1 KTLFQIIPKIDG
13 ENYQISFCYLTS
25 LYEMFRDRNL
35 SEIEFEKLYKNRF
48 FKEESTDYISIK
60 DSSKFYFPL
69 TLLSDHNEQAWYT
82 NGTMSK
88 SFYDKEIKRIKN
100 KYSLSDTLIE
110 FSGEGGASYA
120 TLTKDNKIFGY
131 DTFAY

>member
-1 KTLFQIIPKIDG
+1 MFQ
-13 ENYQISFCYLTS
+13 E
-25 LYEMFRDRNL
+25 RNL
-35 SEIEFEKLYKNRF
+35 SEIEFEKLYKNQF
-48 FKEESTDYISIK
+48 FKKESTDFVSIK
-60 DSSKFYFPL
+60 DSSRFHFPL

-88 SFYDKEIKRIKN
+88 SFYYKELDRIKN

-110 FSGEGGASYA
+110 FSGEGGSSYA

-131 DTFAY
+131 DTFAYLLKIDRLKDKKIIENK